1 MEKKFIFF
9 SVIGFLFIALSQGW
23 AQEPC
28 VDSVFAEVIQD
39 TVIIYHTGAFYNCCA
54 VIKDSLAQED
64 SIINIIEGETF
75 PDGPCYCMCCF
86 DLSLTIG
93 GLQPGDYLFKVWS
106 EDQSILY
113 GEVWITIGGSELAS
127 LGEVEQSGCYSK
139 SSTSGQKPKDEPC
152 TDSVFAEVGKDTV
165 MVYHTGAFYNC
176 CAEIEDSLVQ
186 EDSILNI
193 LEFETFGPGGPCDCL
208 CCFDLS
214 VPIVGLAPGSY
225 LIRVWNDD
233 RSILY
238 GEVWVTVGGFRKD
251 GLFGDLTQSGCYD
264 TLGVSDLLSSPPL
277 PQTLSLSQNY
287 PNPFNLETAISYQIP
302 QDCRVILE
310 VYNLLG
316 QKVRTLVN
324 GEQKANY
331 YIAYWDGKDA
341 EGKEISSGIYFYT
354 LKAGSFTQTRKLVI
368 LK

>member
-1 MEKKFIFF
+1 
-9 SVIGFLFIALSQGW
+9 
-23 AQEPC
+23 
-28 VDSVFAEVIQD
+28 
-39 TVIIYHTGAFYNCCA
+39 
-54 VIKDSLAQED
+54 
-64 SIINIIEGETF
+64 
-75 PDGPCYCMCCF
+75 
-86 DLSLTIG
+86 
-93 GLQPGDYLFKVWS
+93 
-106 EDQSILY
+106 
-113 GEVWITIGGSELAS
+113 
-127 LGEVEQSGCYSK
+127 
-139 SSTSGQKPKDEPC
+139 
-152 TDSVFAEVGKDTV
+152 

-287 PNPFNLETAISYQIP
+287 PNPFNATTVIWYTLPQVTGERFKVKGVPNTSHLIP
-302 QDCRVILE
+302 ITLK
-310 VYNLLG
+310 VYDLLG
-316 QKVRTLVN
+316 QKIATLVDKKQQA
-324 GEQKANY
+324 GY
-331 YIAYWDGKDA
+331 HSVRWDA
-341 EGKEISSGIYFYT
+341 TLYPSGIYFYRIQ
-354 LKAGSFTQTRKLVI
+354 AGDFSQTRKMI
-368 LK
+368 LLK